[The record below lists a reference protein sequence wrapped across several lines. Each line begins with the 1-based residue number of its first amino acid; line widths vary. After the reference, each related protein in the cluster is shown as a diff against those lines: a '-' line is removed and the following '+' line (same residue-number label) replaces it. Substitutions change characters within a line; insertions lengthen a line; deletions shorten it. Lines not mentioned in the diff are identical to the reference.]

1 MANKEVRGFDGLTV
15 EYRTDE
21 QGNRSPL
28 IRGTAVLFNSD
39 SRDLGGFVERI
50 SPRAFDKFF
59 TEERGCNGKC
69 HDVACLWSHDTS
81 KVLGRTPKTLKL
93 KKDERGIHFELDPP
107 KSMPHIVESV
117 ERADVRG
124 ASFAF
129 SVSDGGDDWS
139 TDNEGRSIR
148 TVNDISGFYEVS
160 LVLQPAYELTEVSV
174 AQRSFDQ
181 FKAEREER
189 RRELEAAYK
198 RFKKFVAERRG

>member
-15 EYRTDE
+15 EYRSDD

-28 IRGTAVLFNSD
+28 IKGTAVLFNSD

-50 SPRAFDKFF
+50 SPNAFDKFF
-59 TEERGCNGKC
+59 TEERCGKGKC

-81 KVLGRTPKTLKL
+81 RFLAELPKTLQL
-93 KKDERGIHFELDPP
+93 KRKTREAFTSHSIRQNQCLTLL
-107 KSMPHIVESV
+107 KVLRS
-117 ERADVRG
+117 DVRG

-129 SVSDGGDDWS
+129 SVADGGDSWS

-148 TVNDISGFYEVS
+148 TVNDIEGFYEVS

-181 FKAEREER
+181 FKAEQVER
-189 RRELEAAYK
+189 RRELRKAYK
-198 RFKKFVAERRG
+198 RFKKFIAERRG